1 MSAFPVKTFAMEK
14 SEYGQRE
21 DKQENKYIIIKL
33 WMKTL
38 ELSYPSSL
46 IQNLLKHQAQE

>member
-1 MSAFPVKTFAMEK
+1 MSAFPVKPFAMEK

-21 DKQENKYIIIKL
+21 DKQENKYIVIKL

-38 ELSYPSSL
+38 ELSYPSL
-46 IQNLLKHQAQE
+46 IQNPLKHQAQE